1 MLLTAAAAPAQ
12 EQYFQEPPAKPKFSL
27 RWDFLARY
35 DRVDHL
41 AYYGPIDRARFE
53 LRPEL
58 GFEPLEQLRIAVRG
72 VFDYGTE
79 SDTYPEFDNFR
90 SRGADLERYYV
101 LWRPGR
107 FAVRA
112 GRFGMPLAA
121 SDLLWDK
128 DIQTPGAAAAW
139 ESPDGAW
146 TLAAAGFYAPQRE
159 GDRSRIGVGQVVWRS
174 GDAGSLRLEAAASYW
189 SYDLRNLKAQ
199 FIRENTAAV
208 VDGQIVHASEFHV
221 ADLLLRLRFQV
232 GAVPVVL
239 SLDGL
244 HNFRAGPR
252 RKSAFEATLAA
263 GRVGTP
269 GQWRTFYTYQ
279 YVQRDAVVGA
289 YNTDD
294 WWFHTWYEG
303 HRLGV
308 AVTILPQVY
317 VQASSSLQ
325 RRLDTRRWVNRYL
338 VDVVKM
344 F

>member
-1 MLLTAAAAPAQ
+1 MAAATAAAQ
-12 EQYFQEPPAKPKFSL
+12 EQYFEEPPAKPTFSL

-35 DRVDHL
+35 DRVDHIP
-41 AYYGPIDRARFE
+41 YYGPIDRGRFE

-58 GFEPLEQLRIAVRG
+58 GFEPFEQLRVAVRA
-72 VFDYGTE
+72 VFDYG
-79 SDTYPEFDNFR
+79 SDSETYPEFDNFR

-101 LWRPGR
+101 LWKPGR

-112 GRFGMPLAA
+112 GRFGMPLSA

-139 ESPDGAW
+139 ESANGAW

-174 GDAGSLRLEAAASYW
+174 NEEGSLRLEAAASYW
-189 SYDLRNLKAQ
+189 SYDLRHLKAE
-199 FIRENTAAV
+199 FIRENTSRA
-208 VDGQIVHASEFHV
+208 VDGQVVYASEFHV

-232 GAVPVVL
+232 GTIPVVL

-244 HNFRAGPR
+244 HNFQAQSR

-269 GQWRTFYTYQ
+269 RQVRVFYTYQ

-308 AVTILPQVY
+308 AVTVLPQVY
-317 VQASSSLQ
+317 VQASASVQ
-325 RRLDTRRWVNRYL
+325 RRLDTRNWISRCL